1 MRLLTRI
8 ITFSFVGALLLL
20 AGCDSLNLEPKDE
33 FQASQVFEDPALA
46 QSYLNQIY
54 TRTGLGYGDPM
65 QTPGITDEAY
75 NTHGHPGSQ
84 NVMSTVSPG
93 DRGIWDAPGWRAP
106 DAPYYQGYN
115 WGSVWS
121 SIRDLNLFI
130 QNVKGNEQVPPDQ
143 RQLLLGEAYF
153 LRGFFYQNLM
163 KLYGGV
169 PIVKQV
175 FDLGAGEEQY
185 QVERNTFPETIN
197 SIVSDLDSSATLL
210 AGKEPRRQGAATEAA
225 ARALKS
231 RVLLYAASDLY
242 HNSPFSGDVAQYVS
256 YTSGDQQQ
264 RWQEAMNA
272 AQDVIDMWPTSLEQD
287 LSAEEYHRLF
297 TKGNPN
303 GTIWARYFD
312 PDASFNHN
320 QSTFVSPNGYFSWS
334 GDTPTQQHV
343 NAYEMADG
351 SDFQWEG
358 GDPSLPN
365 PEEQAPDRD
374 PVEAENPYDD
384 RDPRLHANIH
394 FNGADWRERPAGTPR
409 STDPEGVYQ
418 PGVYELP
425 DGSMKGGLDTDAGP
439 QPWNSS
445 QSGYNLRKFVD
456 RDIVPNNEQA
466 YNPWIYIRYAEVL
479 LNKAEAAANL
489 GNMSAALQAVNKV
502 RSRVGMPDLQMTNS
516 SAPTY
521 VSGQED
527 LLEEIRQEREVEL
540 AFEGHR
546 YFDVRRWMIG
556 EEAYQDAHAIQ
567 ITGTLTGS
575 PGSDMALGEL
585 IAQDMYDY
593 SYKVINIQEREWDDC
608 NYFLPFPNDEVNR
621 NPNLGA
627 NQNPLC
633 N

>member
-1 MRLLTRI
+1 MRSLTRI
-8 ITFSFVGALLLL
+8 ITFSFVGSLLLL
-20 AGCDSLNLEPKDE
+20 AGCDSLNLSPKDE
-33 FQASQVFEDPALA
+33 FEADQVFEDPALA

-54 TRTGLGYGDPM
+54 TRTGIGFGDPM
-65 QTPGITDEAY
+65 QTPGVTDEAY
-75 NTHGHPGSQ
+75 NTHGHPGTQ
-84 NVMSTVSPG
+84 NIMSNVSPG
-93 DRGIWDAPGWRAP
+93 DRGIWDAPGWRAA
-106 DAPYYQGYN
+106 DDPYYQGYN

-143 RQLLLGEAYF
+143 REQLLGEAYF

-169 PIVKQV
+169 PLVKQV
-175 FDLGAGEEQY
+175 FELGSGEQQY
-185 QVERNTFPETIN
+185 QVERNTFPETIDF
-197 SIVSDLDSSATLL
+197 IVSDLDSSATLL
-210 AGKEPRRQGAATEAA
+210 AGKEARRQGAATEAA

-231 RVLLYAASDLY
+231 RVLLYSASDLY
-242 HNSPFSGDVAQYVS
+242 NDSPFSGSDVAQYVS
-256 YTSGDQQQ
+256 HTSGNQMD
-264 RWQEAMNA
+264 RWQAALDA
-272 AQDVIDMWPTSLEQD
+272 AQAVIDVWPHGLEQN
-287 LSAEEYHRLF
+287 LSSEEYHRLF

-312 PDASFNHN
+312 ADADFNHN
-320 QSTFVSPNGYFSWS
+320 QSQFVSPNGYFSWS

-374 PVEAENPYDD
+374 PVQAENPYEE
-384 RDPRLHANIH
+384 RDPRLKANIQ
-394 FNGADWRERPAGTPR
+394 FNGNDWRERPAGTPR
-409 STDPEGVYQ
+409 STDPVGVVQ
-418 PGVYELP
+418 TGVYEMQ
-425 DGSMKGGLDTDAGP
+425 DGSMQGGLDTDAGP
-439 QPWNSS
+439 QSWNSS
-445 QSGYNLRKFVD
+445 QTGYNLRKFVD

-466 YNPWIYIRYAEVL
+466 YNPWIYLRYAEVL

-489 GNMSAALQAVNKV
+489 GQLGTARQALNKV
-502 RSRVGMPDLQMTNS
+502 RSRVGMPDVTTSDQT
-516 SAPTY
+516 
-521 VSGQED
+521 E

-556 EEAYQDAHAIQ
+556 EEAYQDAHAIE
-567 ITGTLTGS
+567 ITGELTGS
-575 PGSDMALGEL
+575 PSSDLSLGEL

-593 SYKVINIQEREWDDC
+593 SYKVINLQEREWDDC

-621 NPNLGA
+621 NPNLGEA
-627 NQNPLC
+627 QNPLC

>member
-8 ITFSFVGALLLL
+8 ITFSFVGSLLLL
-20 AGCDSLNLEPKDE
+20 AGCDSLNLSPKDE
-33 FQASQVFEDPALA
+33 FEADRVFQDPALA

-54 TRTGLGYGDPM
+54 ARTGLGYGDPM
-65 QTPGITDEAY
+65 QTPGAVDEAY
-75 NTHGHPGSQ
+75 NTHGHPGTQ
-84 NVMSTVSPG
+84 NIMSNVSPG
-93 DRGIWDAPGWRAP
+93 DRGIWDAPGWRAS
-106 DAPYYQGYN
+106 DSPYYQGYD
-115 WGSVWS
+115 WS
-121 SIRDLNLFI
+121 SVYSSVRDLNLFI
-130 QNVKGNEQVPPDQ
+130 QNVKGNEQVPADQ
-143 RQLLLGEAYF
+143 REQLLGEAYF

-163 KLYGGV
+163 KLYGGIPV
-169 PIVKQV
+169 IKQV
-175 FDLGAGEEQY
+175 FELGAGEEQY

-210 AGKEPRRQGAATEAA
+210 AGKEARRQGAATEAA

-242 HNSPFSGDVAQYVS
+242 NNSPFSGNEYVS
-256 YTSGDQQQ
+256 YTSGSQTE
-264 RWQEAMNA
+264 RWKDAMEA
-272 AQDVIDMWPTSLEQD
+272 AQEVIDMWPTSLEQD
-287 LSAEEYHRLF
+287 LSAEEYHELF

-303 GTIWARYFD
+303 GTIWARYFNEN
-312 PDASFNHN
+312 ASFNHD

-365 PEEQAPDRD
+365 PEERSPDRD
-374 PVEAENPYDD
+374 PVQAENPYED

-394 FNGADWRERPAGTPR
+394 FNGADWRQRPAGAPR
-409 STDPEGVYQ
+409 STDPVGVIQ
-418 PGVYELP
+418 TGVYEMP
-425 DGSMKGGLDTDAGP
+425 DGSMKGGLDTDQGP
-439 QPWNSS
+439 QSWNSS
-445 QSGYNLRKFVD
+445 QTGYNLRKFVD

-489 GNMSAALQAVNKV
+489 GRLQDARMALNKV
-502 RSRVGMPDLQMTNS
+502 RSRVGMPDVTTSNQ
-516 SAPTY
+516 A
-521 VSGQED
+521 E
-527 LLEEIRQEREVEL
+527 LLEQIRQEREVEL

-546 YFDVRRWMIG
+546 YFDVRRWEMG
-556 EEAYQDAHAIQ
+556 EVAYQDAHAIE
-567 ITGTLTGS
+567 ITGELTGS
-575 PGSDMALGEL
+575 PSSDMSLGEL
-585 IAQDMYDY
+585 INQDMYDY
-593 SYKVINIQEREWDDC
+593 SYKVINIQEREWNDC

-621 NPNLGA
+621 NPNLGE